1 MKKVVLILALFFSCI
16 AIYTQANKQGI
27 TTETITETI
36 TETSRYKLYQTEAT
50 YVLLKLDTQT
60 GKIWLVQWSL
70 EDNRGEWIANELSL
84 VTEVDGFVNGRF
96 GLQPTKNIYNYI
108 LFDKIDGRVW
118 QFQWGF
124 EPENI
129 IFEKI

>member
-70 EDNRGEWIANELSL
+70 EDNRGIERRPALLTIPPRHTS
-84 VTEVDGFVNGRF
+84 
-96 GLQPTKNIYNYI
+96 
-108 LFDKIDGRVW
+108 
-118 QFQWGF
+118 
-124 EPENI
+124 
-129 IFEKI
+129 

>member
-1 MKKVVLILALFFSCI
+1 MKKVVLIFALFFCCS

-96 GLQPTKNIYNYI
+96 ELQPTKNIYNYI
-108 LFDKIDGRVW
+108 
-118 QFQWGF
+118 
-124 EPENI
+124 
-129 IFEKI
+129 